1 MVTNKKRITLLHFS
15 PLCAA
20 ERGRGESNE
29 ERQLPMLSIP
39 YLHNKSPL
47 MKILSLLVSLFASIL
62 SYSQKPD
69 ATIDVL
75 NYQFELTL
83 SDSSNLIKGRATI
96 TVRILKDAT
105 SIEFDLINVDAKE
118 KGMIAHRAFENNA
131 GINSIHGNDKLILKP
146 TKTFKKGETRRFELL
161 YEGIPRD
168 GLIIGP
174 NKYKRRGFFAD
185 NWPNR
190 ARNWIPVVDHPADKA
205 SVEFIVIAPSHY
217 QVVANGI
224 QIEETILNEQFK
236 LTRYREETPISPKV
250 MVIGVADFAV
260 QRAGEV
266 ECIPIYSWVYPEDRE
281 KGFYDYALAA
291 EILPFFI
298 KNVGPYGYKKLANVQ
313 SKTRFGGLENANTI
327 FYSENSISGK
337 RNSEGTIA
345 HEIAHQWFGNMA
357 TEAEWAHL
365 WLSEG
370 FATYMTVLF
379 MENKYGLDTA
389 KKMLIEDRDQIIAFA
404 KQKPRPV
411 VDSSV
416 TDYMELLNANSYQ
429 KGGWVLHML
438 RSQLGDSVFWRS
450 IREYYAQ
457 YAGKTATSE
466 ELQKVFEKVSGK
478 DLKTFFRQWLY
489 IPGQP
494 DLDINWKYDQTK
506 KVLSV
511 TVNQKQS
518 ALFEL
523 PLEIQIIGGA
533 EDGTIT
539 KSIQVKE
546 KQTVFS
552 IPLSAKPQRVQVDP
566 QIKMLFDGKLSE
578 IHQ

>member
-1 MVTNKKRITLLHFS
+1 M
-15 PLCAA
+15 
-20 ERGRGESNE
+20 
-29 ERQLPMLSIP
+29 
-39 YLHNKSPL
+39 
-47 MKILSLLVSLFASIL
+47 
-62 SYSQKPD
+62 
-69 ATIDVL
+69 
-75 NYQFELTL
+75 
-83 SDSSNLIKGRATI
+83 
-96 TVRILKDAT
+96 
-105 SIEFDLINVDAKE
+105 
-118 KGMIAHRAFENNA
+118 
-131 GINSIHGNDKLILKP
+131 
-146 TKTFKKGETRRFELL
+146 
-161 YEGIPRD
+161 YEGVPLD
-168 GLIIGP
+168 GLIIGE
-174 NKYKRRGFFAD
+174 NRYKHRGFFAD

-190 ARNWIPVVDHPADKA
+190 ARNWIPCVDHPADKA
-205 SVEFIVIAPSHY
+205 SVEFIIIAPLHY
-217 QVVANGI
+217 QVIANGI
-224 QIEETILNEQFK
+224 QIEETILNDKTK
-236 LTRYREETPISPKV
+236 LTRYKEETPISPKV

-281 KGFYDYALAA
+281 KGFYDYAIAA

-327 FYSENSISGK
+327 FYSETSISGK

-370 FATYMTVLF
+370 FATYMTVLY

-389 KKMLIEDRDQIIAFA
+389 KKMLIEDRDQVIAFA
-404 KQKPRPV
+404 KQKRRPV

-416 TDYMELLNANSYQ
+416 TNYMDLLNANSYQ

-438 RSQLGDSVFWRS
+438 RSQLGDSVFWKS

-466 ELQKVFEKVSGK
+466 DLQRVFEKVSGK

-489 IPGQP
+489 IAGQP
-494 DLDINWKYDQTK
+494 DLDINWKFDQTK

-518 ALFEL
+518 AIFEF
-523 PLEIQIIGGA
+523 PLEVQILGGTD
-533 EDGTIT
+533 DGTIT

-552 IPLSAKPQRVQVDP
+552 IPLSAKPLRVLVDP
-566 QIKMLFDGKLSE
+566 QTKMLFDGKLSE